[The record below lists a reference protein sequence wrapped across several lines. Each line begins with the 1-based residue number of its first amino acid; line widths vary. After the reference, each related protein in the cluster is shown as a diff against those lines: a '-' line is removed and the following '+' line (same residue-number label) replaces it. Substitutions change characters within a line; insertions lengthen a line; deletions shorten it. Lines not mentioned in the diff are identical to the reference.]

1 MELNVPTS
9 GTASHESPAVVQL
22 HEDTKVPVSEIKAKL
37 HDKIMELN
45 KERLSNPSDLPFN
58 NTTENM
64 KEQGYKEV
72 ENELLHPEETQ
83 STQDEEFKN
92 FFGDS
97 YPGSEAFDAP
107 VDDNEMLGGM
117 GDAGGFGGGDFGGG
131 IDNNAMGFSDE
142 DMGTLNNTADNAF
155 DDFTSEDGAESA
167 SDVNNIS
174 SEEPGADEN
183 ETDTVTDS
191 VSDGTE
197 EITTEEPIEP

>member
-45 KERLSNPSDLPFN
+45 KERLSKPSDLPFN
-58 NTTENM
+58 NTTEDM

-83 STQDEEFKN
+83 SSQDEEFKN

-142 DMGTLNNTADNAF
+142 DMGTLNDTADNAF

-174 SEEPGADEN
+174 SEEPGTDEN
-183 ETDTVTDS
+183 ATVTATDA

-197 EITTEEPIEP
+197 ELATEEPTEP

>member
-45 KERLSNPSDLPFN
+45 KERLSSPSDLPFN
-58 NTTENM
+58 NTTEDM

-83 STQDEEFKN
+83 TNQDEEFKN
-92 FFGDS
+92 FFGDA

-107 VDDNEMLGGM
+107 VDETGFEDSTGG
-117 GDAGGFGGGDFGGG
+117 DFGGDFGGG
-131 IDNNAMGFSDE
+131 IDNNAMGFSDA
-142 DMGTLNNTADNAF
+142 DMDTLNTTANNAF
-155 DDFTSEDGAESA
+155 DDFTGDEGTESA
-167 SDVNNIS
+167 GDVNNIS
-174 SEEPGADEN
+174 TEEPGAAE
-183 ETDTVTDS
+183 EVATDTATDS
-191 VSDGTE
+191 ATE
-197 EITTEEPIEP
+197 APAEEPVPEEL